1 MKDPCFRG
9 LALLKVK
16 VDHREAGFVE
26 SRLQETEARLAP
38 LKVKADHREA
48 GFVESRLQEMEAT
61 AKSHAPN

>member
-1 MKDPCFRG
+1 M
-9 LALLKVK
+9 
-16 VDHREAGFVE
+16 E